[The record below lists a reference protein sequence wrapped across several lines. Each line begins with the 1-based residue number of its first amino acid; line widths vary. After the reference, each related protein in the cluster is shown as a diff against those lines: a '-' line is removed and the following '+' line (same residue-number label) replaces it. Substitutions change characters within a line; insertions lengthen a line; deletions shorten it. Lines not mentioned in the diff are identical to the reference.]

1 VNLRR
6 PALAAAI
13 LLACV
18 AVGVVAATGA
28 PTGMPDWSGQWENV
42 GATPDASGGFN
53 QSLDD
58 VLTKMQWGPPNKP
71 EVQARVDRIV
81 ASERKR
87 LEAISRGEDPGGVDA
102 KACTFGF
109 PLIMLDSPLM
119 FEILATPKET
129 TLIFSSREIR
139 HVYTD
144 GRPHTPKEDLWAT
157 PWGDSIGHWE
167 GQTLVI
173 DTIAVKSPF
182 VSSESEGL
190 AVLAF
195 GDVEG
200 EQTITILSSEAHF
213 IERIRMLDQGHLED
227 EMTVIDPNNL
237 TAPWHVS
244 RTYQRVVHIHRMV
257 YEDCEGE
264 ERNPVV
270 NGRFTLAPPPPSATP
285 PPATTPNSAS
295 PAQSPPQ

>member
-1 VNLRR
+1 M
-6 PALAAAI
+6 
-13 LLACV
+13 
-18 AVGVVAATGA
+18 GA
-28 PTGMPDWSGQWENV
+28 PAGMPDWSGQWENV
-42 GATPDASGGFN
+42 GGTPDASGGFN
-53 QSLDD
+53 QSLDE
-58 VLTKMQWGPPNKP
+58 VLKTMQWSPPNKP
-71 EVQARVDRIV
+71 ELQARVDKIV

-87 LEAISRGEDPGGVDA
+87 LDAIARGEDPGGVDA

-119 FEILATPKET
+119 FEVLPTPKET
-129 TLIFSSREIR
+129 TLVFSSREIR
-139 HVYTD
+139 TVYTD

-182 VSSESEGL
+182 TDSESAGI

-200 EQTITILSSEAHF
+200 MQTITILSSQAHF
-213 IERIRMLDQGHLED
+213 IERIRMLDKDHLED
-227 EMTVIDPNNL
+227 RMTVIDPTSF
-237 TAPWHVS
+237 TAPWHVN
-244 RTYQRVVHIHRMV
+244 RNYQRVAHVNRMI

-270 NGRFTLAPPPPSATP
+270 NGRFTLTPPPSATP
-285 PPATTPNSAS
+285 QPGTAPNSAP
-295 PAQSPPQ
+295 PAKSPPPQ

>member
-1 VNLRR
+1 
-6 PALAAAI
+6 
-13 LLACV
+13 
-18 AVGVVAATGA
+18 VVSMGA
-28 PTGMPDWSGQWENV
+28 SAEMPDWSGQWENV

-53 QSLDD
+53 QSLEQ
-58 VLTKMQWGPPNKP
+58 VLTRMQWGPPNRP
-71 EVQARVDRIV
+71 ELQARVDKMV
-81 ASERKR
+81 AAERKR
-87 LEAISRGEDPGGVDA
+87 LEAIGRGEDPGGVDV

-109 PLIMLDSPLM
+109 PLVMLDSPLM
-119 FEILATPKET
+119 FEILPTRKET

-144 GRPHTPKEDLWAT
+144 GREHTPKDELWAT

-182 VSSESEGL
+182 ASSESEGV
-190 AVLAF
+190 AVMAF

-200 EQTITILSSEAHF
+200 EQTITILSSQAHF
-213 IERIRMLDQGHLED
+213 VERIRMIDKDHLED
-227 EMTVIDPNNL
+227 QMTVFDPNNL
-237 TAPWHVS
+237 TAPWHVN
-244 RTYQRVVHIHRMV
+244 RTYQRVAHIHRMV

-270 NGRFTLAPPPPSATP
+270 NGRFTLAPPPSATP
-285 PPATTPNSAS
+285 KPAAAPNGASGSPSTPPN
-295 PAQSPPQ
+295 

>member
-1 VNLRR
+1 MNLQR
-6 PALAAAI
+6 PALATAI
-13 LLACV
+13 LLGCV
-18 AVGVVAATGA
+18 TVVGIAAMGA
-28 PTGMPDWSGQWENV
+28 PAGMPAWSGQWENV

-53 QSLDD
+53 ESLDE
-58 VLTKMQWGPPNKP
+58 VLKKMQWGPPNKP
-71 EVQARVDRIV
+71 QVQARVDKIV

-119 FEILATPKET
+119 FEILPTPKET

-144 GRPHTPKEDLWAT
+144 GRPHTAKEDLWAT

-167 GQTLVI
+167 GRTLVI

-182 VSSESEGL
+182 ASSESEGV
-190 AVLAF
+190 AVRAF
-195 GDVEG
+195 GEVEG
-200 EQTITILSSEAHF
+200 EKTIPILSSQAHF
-213 IERIRMLDQGHLED
+213 IERIRMIDPGHLED
-227 EMTVIDPNNL
+227 QMTVIDPNNL
-237 TAPWHVS
+237 TAPWHMS
-244 RTYQRVVHIHRMV
+244 RTYQRVAHIHRMV

-270 NGRFTLAPPPPSATP
+270 NGRFTLTPPPPSATTGP
-285 PPATTPNSAS
+285 VTAPNSAPPAHSS
-295 PAQSPPQ
+295 PQ

>member
-1 VNLRR
+1 MTLRR
-6 PALAAAI
+6 LALAAAI
-13 LLACV
+13 LLGCV
-18 AVGVVAATGA
+18 ASQGA
-28 PTGMPDWSGQWENV
+28 SGMPDWSGQWENV

-53 QSLDD
+53 QSLDE
-58 VLTKMQWGPPNKP
+58 VLKNMQWGPPNKP
-71 EVQARVDRIV
+71 ELQARVDKIV

-87 LEAISRGEDPGGVDA
+87 LEAISRGEDPGGVDVR
-102 KACTFGF
+102 ACTFGF

-119 FEILATPKET
+119 FEILPTPKET

-144 GRPHTPKEDLWAT
+144 GRPHTPKDDLWAT

-182 VSSESEGL
+182 ASSESQGV

-200 EQTITILSSEAHF
+200 AQTITILSPQAHF
-213 IERIRMLDQGHLED
+213 IERIRMLDKDHLED
-227 EMTVIDPNNL
+227 QMTVIDPNNF

-244 RTYQRVVHIHRMV
+244 RTYQRVTHIHRMV

-270 NGRFTLAPPPPSATP
+270 NGRFTLAPPPSSAAPPLATAPSSG
-285 PPATTPNSAS
+285 PPAAS
-295 PAQSPPQ
+295 PAPQ

>member
-1 VNLRR
+1 MTLPRL
-6 PALAAAI
+6 ALAAAT
-13 LLACV
+13 LLGCV
-18 AVGVVAATGA
+18 VSMGA
-28 PTGMPDWSGQWENV
+28 SAEMPDWSGQWENV

-53 QSLDD
+53 QSLEQ
-58 VLTKMQWGPPNKP
+58 VLTRMQWGPPNRP
-71 EVQARVDRIV
+71 ELQARVDKMV
-81 ASERKR
+81 AAERKR
-87 LEAISRGEDPGGVDA
+87 LEAIGRGEDPGGVDV

-109 PLIMLDSPLM
+109 PLVMLDSPLM
-119 FEILATPKET
+119 FEILPTRKET

-144 GRPHTPKEDLWAT
+144 GREHTPKDELWAT

-182 VSSESEGL
+182 ASSESEGV
-190 AVLAF
+190 AVMAF

-200 EQTITILSSEAHF
+200 EQTITILSSQAHF
-213 IERIRMLDQGHLED
+213 VERIRMIDKDHLED
-227 EMTVIDPNNL
+227 QMTVFDPNNL
-237 TAPWHVS
+237 TAPWHVN
-244 RTYQRVVHIHRMV
+244 RTYQRVAQIHRMV

-270 NGRFTLAPPPPSATP
+270 NGRFTLAPPPSATP
-285 PPATTPNSAS
+285 KPAAAPNGASAS
-295 PAQSPPQ
+295 PSTPPN

>member
-1 VNLRR
+1 MTLPRL
-6 PALAAAI
+6 ALAAVT
-13 LLACV
+13 LLGCMV
-18 AVGVVAATGA
+18 SIGA
-28 PTGMPDWSGQWENV
+28 SAGMPDWSGQWENV

-53 QSLDD
+53 QSLDQ
-58 VLTKMQWGPPNKP
+58 VLKTMQWGPPNRP
-71 EVQARVDRIV
+71 ELQARVDKMV

-87 LEAISRGEDPGGVDA
+87 LEAISRGEDPGGVDVR
-102 KACTFGF
+102 ACTFGY
-109 PLIMLDSPLM
+109 PLLMLDSPLM
-119 FEILATPKET
+119 FEVLPTPKET

-144 GRPHTPKEDLWAT
+144 GRPPTPKDELWAT

-182 VSSESEGL
+182 ASSESEGV

-200 EQTITILSSEAHF
+200 MQTITILSSQAHF
-213 IERIRMLDQGHLED
+213 IERIRMLDKDHLED
-227 EMTVIDPNNL
+227 RMTVIDPNNL
-237 TAPWHVS
+237 TAPWRVNP
-244 RTYQRVVHIHRMV
+244 TYQRVTNIPRMV

-270 NGRFTLAPPPPSATP
+270 NGRFTLAPPPSATP
-285 PPATTPNSAS
+285 KPATAPGGAAPAPS
-295 PAQSPPQ
+295 PAPQ

>member
-1 VNLRR
+1 MSQPRL
-6 PALAAAI
+6 ALAAAI
-13 LLACV
+13 LLGCV
-18 AVGVVAATGA
+18 TTMGA
-28 PTGMPDWSGQWENV
+28 PAGMPDWSGQWENV

-53 QSLDD
+53 QSLDE
-58 VLTKMQWGPPNKP
+58 VLKTMQWGPPNKP
-71 EVQARVDRIV
+71 ELQARVDKIV

-87 LEAISRGEDPGGVDA
+87 LEAISRGEDPGGVDVR
-102 KACTFGF
+102 ACTFGF

-119 FEILATPKET
+119 FEVLPTPKET

-144 GRPHTPKEDLWAT
+144 GRPHTPKDELWAT

-182 VSSESEGL
+182 ASSESEGV

-200 EQTITILSSEAHF
+200 ELTITILSSQAHF
-213 IERIRMLDQGHLED
+213 TERIRMLDQGHLED
-227 EMTVIDPNNL
+227 QMTVIDPNNL

-244 RTYQRVVHIHRMV
+244 RTYQRVAHVHRMV

-270 NGRFTLAPPPPSATP
+270 NGRFTLAPPPSSATP
-285 PPATTPNSAS
+285 KPSTVPDRAPTT
-295 PAQSPPQ
+295 QSPPPQ

>member
-1 VNLRR
+1 MNLQR

-13 LLACV
+13 LLGCG
-18 AVGVVAATGA
+18 AVVVVAATGA
-28 PTGMPDWSGQWENV
+28 PAGMPDWSGQWENI

-53 QSLDD
+53 QSLDE

-71 EVQARVDRIV
+71 VGQARVDKIV

-119 FEILATPKET
+119 FEILPTPKET

-144 GRPHTPKEDLWAT
+144 RRPHTLKDELWAT

-182 VSSESEGL
+182 APSEADGV

-200 EQTITILSSEAHF
+200 ELTITILSAQAHF
-213 IERIRMLDQGHLED
+213 IERFRMIDRDHLED
-227 EMTVIDPNNL
+227 QMTVTDPTSF
-237 TAPWHVS
+237 TAPWHVN
-244 RTYQRVVHIHRMV
+244 RTYQRVAHINRMI

-270 NGRFTLAPPPPSATP
+270 NGRSTLAPPP
-285 PPATTPNSAS
+285 AS
-295 PAQSPPQ
+295 RTEH

>member
-1 VNLRR
+1 MIVRR
-6 PALAAAI
+6 LALAAAI
-13 LLACV
+13 LLGSV
-18 AVGVVAATGA
+18 ASIFVTAMGA
-28 PTGMPDWSGQWENV
+28 PAGMPDWSGQWENV
-42 GATPDASGGFN
+42 GGTPDASGGFN

-58 VLTKMQWGPPNKP
+58 VLKNMQWGPPNRP
-71 EVQARVDRIV
+71 ELQARVDKIV
-81 ASERKR
+81 ASEHKR
-87 LEAISRGEDPGGVDA
+87 LDAISRGEDPGGVDV

-119 FEILATPKET
+119 FEILPTPKET
-129 TLIFSSREIR
+129 SLIFSSREIR

-144 GRPHTPKEDLWAT
+144 GRPHTPKEDLWST

-182 VSSESEGL
+182 ASSESDGV

-200 EQTITILSSEAHF
+200 EQTITILSSQAHF
-213 IERIRMLDQGHLED
+213 IERFRMLDKDHLQD
-227 EMTVIDPNNL
+227 QMTVLDPTSF
-237 TAPWHVS
+237 TAPWHVN
-244 RTYQRVVHIHRMV
+244 RTYQRVAHINRMV

-270 NGRFTLAPPPPSATP
+270 NGRFTVTPPPPSATP
-285 PPATTPNSAS
+285 QPANSAPS
-295 PAQSPPQ
+295 EKH

>member
-1 VNLRR
+1 MRR
-6 PALAAAI
+6 PALAAGI

-18 AVGVVAATGA
+18 AVVVVAATGA

-58 VLTKMQWGPPNKP
+58 VLTKMQWGPPSKP
-71 EVQARVDRIV
+71 EVQARVDKIV

-119 FEILATPKET
+119 FEILPTPKET

-144 GRPHTPKEDLWAT
+144 GRPHTAKEDLWAT

-182 VSSESEGL
+182 ASSESEGV

-200 EQTITILSSEAHF
+200 EQTITILSSQAHF

-227 EMTVIDPNNL
+227 QMTVIDPNNL
-237 TAPWHVS
+237 TAPWHMS
-244 RTYQRVVHIHRMV
+244 RTYQRVAHIHRMV

-270 NGRFTLAPPPPSATP
+270 NGRFTLAPPPPSATSG
-285 PPATTPNSAS
+285 PATAPNSAPSAHPS
-295 PAQSPPQ
+295 PQ

>member
-1 VNLRR
+1 MTPRR
-6 PALAAAI
+6 LAIAAAI
-13 LLACV
+13 LLGSV
-18 AVGVVAATGA
+18 ASLGAT
-28 PTGMPDWSGQWENV
+28 TGLPDWSGQWENV
-42 GATPDASGGFN
+42 GGTPDASGGFN
-53 QSLDD
+53 QSLDQ
-58 VLTKMQWGPPNKP
+58 VLKTMQWGPPNRP
-71 EVQARVDRIV
+71 ELQARVDKIV

-87 LEAISRGEDPGGVDA
+87 LEAIARGEDPGGVDV

-119 FEILATPKET
+119 FEVLPTPKET

-144 GRPHTPKEDLWAT
+144 GRPHTAKDDLWAT

-182 VSSESEGL
+182 ASSESEGV
-190 AVLAF
+190 AVMAF

-200 EQTITILSSEAHF
+200 EQTITILSPQAHF
-213 IERIRMLDQGHLED
+213 IERFRMVDKDHLED
-227 EMTVIDPNNL
+227 QMTVIDPTNF

-244 RTYQRVVHIHRMV
+244 RIYQRVAHVHRMI

-270 NGRFTLAPPPPSATP
+270 NGRFTLAPPPSATP
-285 PPATTPNSAS
+285 QPATAPNSAP
-295 PAQSPPQ
+295 PAQSPAPK

>member
-1 VNLRR
+1 MTSRR
-6 PALAAAI
+6 LAQAAAI

-18 AVGVVAATGA
+18 ASMGA
-28 PTGMPDWSGQWENV
+28 SGGLPDWSGQWEIV

-53 QSLDD
+53 QSLEQ
-58 VLTKMQWGPPNKP
+58 VLQGMQWGPPNKP
-71 EVQARVDRIV
+71 ELQARVDKIV
-81 ASERKR
+81 AGERKR
-87 LEAISRGEDPGGVDA
+87 LEAISRGEDPGGVDV

-109 PLIMLDSPLM
+109 PLVMLDSPLM
-119 FEILATPKET
+119 FEILPTPKET
-129 TLIFSSREIR
+129 ALIFSGREIR

-182 VSSESEGL
+182 AASESEGI

-200 EQTITILSSEAHF
+200 AQTITILSSQAHF
-213 IERIRMLDQGHLED
+213 IERIRMIDKDHLED
-227 EMTVIDPNNL
+227 QMTVIDPVSF
-237 TAPWHVS
+237 TAPWQLS
-244 RTYQRVVHIHRMV
+244 RTYQRVTHIHRMV

-270 NGRFTLAPPPPSATP
+270 NGRFTLAPPPTRAAA
-285 PPATTPNSAS
+285 PPAAAANSAP
-295 PAQSPPQ
+295 PAQSPSPK